1 MAENENKTEEACIAC
16 ALKDKCLQTAE
27 DCCTRR
33 QRWKALLLG
42 YILPFVV
49 LAGSIVV
56 MSIIGLDEL
65 ILGGIALG
73 VVAVYYFVLWL
84 CKPKI

>member
-1 MAENENKTEEACIAC
+1 MAENEKKAEEACMAC

-27 DCCTRR
+27 DCFTRR

-49 LAGSIVV
+49 LAGSIVT
-56 MSIIGLDEL
+56 MSIFNMDEMVM
-65 ILGGIALG
+65 GGIALAI
-73 VVAVYYFVLWL
+73 VAVYYLVLWI

>member
-1 MAENENKTEEACIAC
+1 MAENDKKVEEACVAC
-16 ALKDKCLQTAE
+16 ALKDKCLQAAE
-27 DCCTRR
+27 DCFSRC

-56 MSIIGLDEL
+56 MSIVNMDEL
-65 ILGGIALG
+65 VLGGIALG
-73 VVAVYYFVLWL
+73 IVAVYYFVLWL

>member
-1 MAENENKTEEACIAC
+1 MAENENKVEEACVAC

-27 DCCTRR
+27 DCFSRR

-56 MSIIGLDEL
+56 MSILKMDEL
-65 ILGGIALG
+65 VIGGIALG
-73 VVAVYYFVLWL
+73 IVAVYYFVLWL